1 MNKTLQIIIGIII
14 IIVIIVLVI
23 IFYKPTSKET
33 IKIGAILPLS
43 GSNSVYGELSRR
55 GIDIAVEEINANGEV
70 DSDVL
75 KVIYED
81 SQSKSEPAIAAF
93 NKLVSIDNVKIVLTE
108 VSSVA
113 LAISP
118 LANENKVIQMD
129 IGSTTPKYA
138 SKDDYTFRTSIN
150 AYFFAEAM
158 SRKLLDKDIKKLAI
172 LYINNDWGIGYKDK
186 FKESFIKE
194 GEILIEENFLPDSLD
209 FRTQITKIKE
219 KNFPAMLL
227 ISHIKETSRLLNQ
240 IKELGL
246 NVSIYSDVYSVE
258 NQEIIDI
265 AKEAAEGIIYIAPKF
280 DTERKDRTFQDYK
293 EAYQKKFNEIP
304 ESLSA
309 QAYDAIKILVKAI
322 KQCNYSD
329 NTTCLKD
336 ELYKVKNFSGVSGN
350 ITFNKYGEIEDKPV
364 MFKIIKNGEFVPYE

>member
-1 MNKTLQIIIGIII
+1 MRKYLIPIIVIII
-14 IIVIIVLVI
+14 IIILVI
-23 IFYKPTSKET
+23 VFYKPASKET

-43 GSNSVYGELSRR
+43 GSNSVYGELSKK
-55 GIDIAVEEINANGEV
+55 GIDIAIEEINANEGANSE
-70 DSDVL
+70 VL

-81 SQSKSEPAIAAF
+81 SQSKSESAIAAF
-93 NKLVSIDNVKIVLTE
+93 NKLTSIDNVKIVLTE

-113 LAISP
+113 LVISP
-118 LANENKVIQMD
+118 LANENKIIQMD
-129 IGSTTPKYA
+129 VGSTTPKYV
-138 SKDDYTFRTSIN
+138 SKGDYTFRTSIN

-186 FKESFIKE
+186 FKESFTKE
-194 GEILIEENFLPDSLD
+194 GEILIEESFLPDSLD
-209 FRTQITKIKE
+209 FRTQITKIKD
-219 KNFPAMLL
+219 KNSPVILL
-227 ISHIKETSRLLNQ
+227 ISHTKETSRLLNQ

-265 AKEAAEGIIYIAPKF
+265 AGEAAEGIIYIAPEF
-280 DTERKDRTFQDYK
+280 NTERKDNIFQDYK
-293 EAYQKKFNEIP
+293 KTYQEKFNEIP

-309 QAYDAIKILVKAI
+309 QAYDAIKILAKAI

-329 NTTCLKD
+329 NTTCLRD
-336 ELYKVKNFSGVSGN
+336 ELYKIKNFNGVSGN
-350 ITFNKYGEIEDKPV
+350 ITFSEYGEIKDKPI
-364 MFKIIKNGEFVPYE
+364 MFKMIRNGEFIPHEE